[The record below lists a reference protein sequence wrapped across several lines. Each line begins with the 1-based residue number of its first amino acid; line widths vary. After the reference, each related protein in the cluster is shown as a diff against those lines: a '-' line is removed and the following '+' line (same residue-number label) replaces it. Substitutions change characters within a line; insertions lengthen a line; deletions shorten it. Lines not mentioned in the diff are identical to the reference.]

1 MDLLHCRARDAERV
15 AEGFVLRG
23 IDSINTWS
31 VNLASTSLFLLELLV
46 TEAIFTNTKS
56 CADRLSL
63 AKAFLHFVT
72 ESLSVLLRLRE
83 ARRFAESVLL
93 LRSRIVDGRPLAD
106 CVCHYI
112 YRSLL
117 FALSNALER

>member
-1 MDLLHCRARDAERV
+1 MDLLHCRARDTERV

-23 IDSINTWS
+23 VDSSNIRS
-31 VNLASTSLFLLELLV
+31 VNLADTSLMLLELFV
-46 TEAIFTNTKS
+46 TEAIFAYTKS

-72 ESLSVLLRLRE
+72 ESLCILLRLRE
-83 ARRFAESVLL
+83 ASRFAESELL

-112 YRSLL
+112 YESLL
-117 FALSNALER
+117 FALTNSLLR